1 MSERTEDAS
10 QIASDPG
17 TEEKLQTELRMLS
30 TEHFETGYGI
40 GAGME
45 PMPSNEEIDEN
56 CLEMFRTFAADSF

>member
-40 GAGME
+40 GAGM
-45 PMPSNEEIDEN
+45 
-56 CLEMFRTFAADSF
+56 